1 MLFTQAVTI
10 PEWHPRFPNDLRAPC
25 PLLNT
30 LANHAILPHSGRDIS
45 QADLVSAL
53 KIIGISETIA
63 EKISQEAVQKFG
75 IADKSGVLRIH
86 LDSLSKHNVIEH
98 DSSLSRPDAHFG
110 DQSTFSEERFSIVNK
125 FFEKN
130 EKEYYLTLSSLA
142 KWRTYLEDDC
152 LKNNPNCELNFKV
165 KNVIAAGEA
174 CTLFL
179 LLNRDG
185 KLYKEDLDLFFK
197 KEKFPDVLNEV
208 SSWSLASSMLQFN
221 AQKIF
226 YGYGGNDVTNSDL

>member
-63 EKISQEAVQKFG
+63 EKISQEAVHKFG

-110 DQSTFSEERFSIVNK
+110 DQSTFTA
-125 FFEKN
+125 
-130 EKEYYLTLSSLA
+130 L
-142 KWRTYLEDDC
+142 
-152 LKNNPNCELNFKV
+152 LNG
-165 KNVIAAGEA
+165 AAGEA